1 MYTSNLPIE
10 ARILR
15 KMSEPFAAGL
25 YEVRNASMISRHA
38 RAILRYAESVDCL
51 PAPDGPLSP
60 AGAFSL
66 WTLNDPTVHFGYT
79 ASLGFSGDRLR
90 EKIENQLSDAREKV
104 IAHQLIADLANM
116 TGNPMAVKYR
126 VGGAGWT
133 HSILDYAGILQD
145 GLPNYGRRIAADLAK
160 AADLEKQDFFASA
173 QEAFDALMLLL
184 AKITDACPEG
194 ALKEALAAAAE
205 RPPQTFY
212 EALVLTNFMYYVDC
226 CDTIGGL
233 DRYLA
238 NFYLRDLDAGTIT
251 PEEAETLIGA
261 FLANVEANSGWHMIL
276 GGDGVPEEFT
286 ILCLRA
292 QKTRRP
298 NTGLKITADT
308 SDAVWEAAFDSLQ
321 TGTSSPSFYNDRV
334 YREGAVRIANI
345 RNEDLPRI
353 AYGGCTEFMV
363 EGRSNVGSIDGG
375 VNLLRI
381 LEGTILA
388 ELPRAETFAEFMARF
403 KTDLERQIDMVLDE
417 VDLNQQYKAT
427 YRPQLIRT
435 LFVRGCLKTAT
446 EYNRGGA
453 RYNGS
458 VINVAGLANV
468 ANSLY
473 AIRAVFDGAL
483 NITKHQL
490 LDALEKD
497 FAGCPEL
504 HKQLLDLPKF
514 GNNMPEVD
522 ALAKEVA
529 DCAFD
534 RITPRRCWRGD
545 GFVVPSTIMFVTY
558 VVQGRDIQA
567 TPDGRQ
573 AGTAIADSCGPMQ
586 GTDLQGPTSMLT
598 STAQLPQVNG
608 LGTLI
613 LNLRIGAGMLSN
625 PSMRQ
630 KLKGL
635 LQSYFDLGGMQVQLS
650 VLDAEKLKAALKH
663 PEDYENLIVRIGG
676 YTEYFNRLNPELKQ
690 EVVARTE
697 YL

>member
-1 MYTSNLPIE
+1 MDTSSLPIE

-15 KMSEPFAAGL
+15 KLDEPFAAGL
-25 YEVRNASMISRHA
+25 YEVRNAPMISRHA
-38 RAILRYAESVDCL
+38 RAILRYAESVECL

-66 WTLNDPTVHFGYT
+66 WTLNEPIVHFGYT
-79 ASLGFSGDRLR
+79 ASLTFNGNRLR
-90 EKIENQLSDAREKV
+90 EKIETRLSDNREKQL
-104 IAHQLIADLANM
+104 AHQLCGDLENM
-116 TGNPMAVKYR
+116 TGNPMAVKFR

-145 GLPNYGRRIAADLAK
+145 GLPGYGRRIAAGLAK
-160 AADLEKQDFFASA
+160 TTDSETQAFFASA
-173 QEAFDALMLLL
+173 QDAFDAVRLLL
-184 AKITDACPEG
+184 AKAIDACPEG
-194 ALKEALAAAAE
+194 ALKEALTAAE
-205 RPPQTFY
+205 RPPETFY
-212 EALVLTNFMYYVDC
+212 EAVVLTNFMYYVDC
-226 CDTIGGL
+226 CDSIGGL

-238 NFYLRDLDAGTIT
+238 PFYQRDLAAGTIT
-251 PEEAETLIGA
+251 PEKAETLIGA
-261 FLANVEANSGWHMIL
+261 FLANIEANSGWHMIL
-276 GGDGVPEEFT
+276 GGEGVPEEFT
-286 ILCLRA
+286 VLCLRA

-298 NTGLKITADT
+298 NTGLKIKPDT

-345 RNEDLPRI
+345 PEQDLPLI

-388 ELPRAETFAEFMARF
+388 ELPRAETFADFMTRF
-403 KTDLERQIDMVLDE
+403 KADIVRQIDMMLDE

-435 LFVRGCLKTAT
+435 LFVQGCLESAT

-458 VINVAGLANV
+458 VINVAGLANA

-473 AIRAVFDGAL
+473 AIRAVLDGSL

-490 LDALEKD
+490 LDALEKN
-497 FAGCPEL
+497 FEGCPEL
-504 HKQLLDLPKF
+504 HKQLLSLPKF
-514 GNNMPEVD
+514 GNNVPEVD

-534 RITPRRCWRGD
+534 RITPRHCWRGD
-545 GFVVPSTIMFVTY
+545 GFVLPSTIMFVTY
-558 VVQGRDIQA
+558 VDQGKDIQA

-598 STAQLPQVNG
+598 STALLPQTKG
-608 LGTLI
+608 LGTMI
-613 LNLRIGAGMLSN
+613 LNLRIGAGMLHNSG
-625 PSMRQ
+625 MRR

-650 VLDAEKLKAALKH
+650 VLDADKLKAALKH

-676 YTEYFNRLNPELKQ
+676 YTEYFNRLSPELKR

-697 YL
+697 HL